1 MSMILDALR
10 RSGNEPVQTPLRQR
24 ELLGEGSDLQE
35 SGAAPGLLRKV
46 LPMAALLAM
55 FATAIIIGWWLG
67 QRSSPDGAAVTGL
80 ADVPSVQADA
90 VDVRVSGDDV
100 SEASQRLQSDTGS
113 VGGSTIDSHRPVVDS
128 MSADSVLEHA
138 HRDTVGRS
146 PEAAVL
152 ALYTA
157 GKTSETQA
165 VPDENTSVLAGSE
178 SAASD
183 RARSETESGA
193 GERKEAL
200 AERIASM
207 RSALQEPSFV
217 IHPAPFLEN
226 LSQQQKDSIPS
237 LFYSAH
243 RSGEEAVAE
252 VVINGDRLRVGQ
264 RSGDIEVVEIL
275 PDSAVFSYRGV
286 VFRLPALNS
295 WVNL

>member
-24 ELLGEGSDLQE
+24 GLLGEGSDLQE

-100 SEASQRLQSDTGS
+100 SEASQPVQSDTGS
-113 VGGSTIDSHRPVVDS
+113 VGGSTIDSQRRVVEGMSTDS
-128 MSADSVLEHA
+128 ALEHA

-146 PEAAVL
+146 PDAAVL
-152 ALYTA
+152 ALYAA
-157 GKTSETQA
+157 GTPSETPEA
-165 VPDENTSVLAGSE
+165 VGENTSVLTGDE
-178 SAASD
+178 SAATD
-183 RARSETESGA
+183 RARSEAESGA
-193 GERKEAL
+193 DQREEAL

-207 RSALQEPSFV
+207 RSALQEPAFV
-217 IHPAPFLEN
+217 SHPAPFLET
-226 LSQQQKDSIPS
+226 LSQQQKDNIPS

-243 RSGEEAVAE
+243 RSGAEAVAE

-275 PDSAVFSYRGV
+275 PDSAVLSYRGV